1 MFFEISEDVLKIA
14 EQTAKD
20 MIDQNISNTR
30 FKIANTP
37 MTLGLVRAD
46 KLTEESKKIIFS
58 DIISFHDVDFYITR

>member
-1 MFFEISEDVLKIA
+1 MFFEISKDVLKIA

-37 MTLGLVRAD
+37 INMGLVRAD
-46 KLTEESKKIIFS
+46 KLDEESEKIIFS
-58 DIISFHDVDFYITR
+58 DIISFHGVDFYITR